1 MDIGNVDE
9 TYVTD
14 QERRTALLI
23 QSKAQFLA
31 FLARHLGNRAEA
43 EDLLQTAYLKALT
56 ATETVRD
63 DEKVLAWFYRVLRN
77 VLVDAQR
84 RRAAMERLEV
94 RLIREAPGATVP
106 DEALYHAV
114 CQCVLDIAH
123 ALKPEYRDILQ
134 RVELEEASL
143 SEGAAALGMTPNN
156 ASVRLHRARQAL
168 RTALMHMCGT
178 CAEHGCLDCTC
189 RRPAS
194 PSPSA

>member
-1 MDIGNVDE
+1 MDTGNVDE
-9 TYVTD
+9 TYATD
-14 QERRTALLI
+14 QEGRTALLV
-23 QSKAQFLA
+23 QSQAQFLR
-31 FLARHLGNRAEA
+31 FLVRHLGNCAEA

-56 ATETVRD
+56 ASATVRD

-84 RRAAMERLEV
+84 HRAATERLEA
-94 RLIREAPGATVP
+94 RLIREPPAATMP
-106 DEALYHAV
+106 DEALFHTV

-143 SEGAAALGMTPNN
+143 TEAAVALGITPNH

-168 RTALMHMCGT
+168 RTALIHMCGT

>member
-1 MDIGNVDE
+1 MDIDNVDE
-9 TYVTD
+9 TYATD
-14 QERRTALLI
+14 QERRTALLV
-23 QSKAQFLA
+23 QSEAQFLA

-56 ATETVRD
+56 ANETVRD

-77 VLVDAQR
+77 VLIDAQR
-84 RRAAMERLEV
+84 RRAARERLES
-94 RLIREAPGATVP
+94 RLIREVPGATVP
-106 DEALYHAV
+106 DEALFHAV

-134 RVELEEASL
+134 RVELEDVSL
-143 SEGAAALGMTPNN
+143 SEGAVALGITPNN
-156 ASVRLHRARQAL
+156 ASVRLHRARHAL
-168 RTALMHMCGT
+168 RTALMHLCGT

-194 PSPSA
+194 PSV

>member
-1 MDIGNVDE
+1 MDTGNIDE
-9 TYVTD
+9 TYATY
-14 QERRTALLI
+14 QEGRSALLV

-31 FLARHLGNRAEA
+31 FLARHVGNRAEA

-56 ATETVRD
+56 ASETVRN

-77 VLVDAQR
+77 VVVDAHR
-84 RRAAMERLEV
+84 HRAATERLEAQ
-94 RLIREAPGATVP
+94 LIREAPGMTVP
-106 DEALYHAV
+106 DEALFHTV

-123 ALKPEYRDILQ
+123 ALKPAYRDILQ
-134 RVELEEASL
+134 RVEFEEASL
-143 SEGAAALGMTPNN
+143 GEVAAALSMTPNN
-156 ASVRLHRARQAL
+156 ASVRLHRARHAL

>member
-1 MDIGNVDE
+1 MNTDNVDE
-9 TYVTD
+9 TSPTD
-14 QERRTALLI
+14 QEGRTALLV

-31 FLARHLGNRAEA
+31 FLARHVGNRAEA

-56 ATETVRD
+56 AGETVRD
-63 DEKVLAWFYRVLRN
+63 DEKVIAWFYRILRN
-77 VLVDAQR
+77 VLIDAHRQ
-84 RRAAMERLEV
+84 RAATERLEA
-94 RLIREAPGATVP
+94 RLIREAPGTTVP
-106 DEALYHAV
+106 DEALFHTV

-143 SEGAAALGMTPNN
+143 KTVAEALGITPNN

-168 RTALMHMCGT
+168 RTALMDMCGT
-178 CAEHGCLDCTC
+178 CAEHGCLDCAC
-189 RRPAS
+189 RRPGS

>member
-1 MDIGNVDE
+1 MDTGNVDE
-9 TYVTD
+9 TYATD
-14 QERRTALLI
+14 QEGRTALLV

-43 EDLLQTAYLKALT
+43 EDLLQIAYLKALT
-56 ATETVRD
+56 ASETVRD
-63 DEKVLAWFYRVLRN
+63 DEKVIAWFYRVLRN
-77 VLVDAQR
+77 VVVDAHR
-84 RRAAMERLEV
+84 HRAATERLEAQ
-94 RLIREAPGATVP
+94 LIREAPGMTVP
-106 DEALYHAV
+106 DEALFHTV

-143 SEGAAALGMTPNN
+143 REVAAALGMTPNN
-156 ASVRLHRARQAL
+156 ASVRLHRARHAL
-168 RTALMHMCGT
+168 RMALMHMCGT

-194 PSPSA
+194 PSPFA

>member
-1 MDIGNVDE
+1 MDTDNVDE
-9 TYVTD
+9 TYTMD
-14 QERRTALLI
+14 QERRTALLV
-23 QSKAQFLA
+23 QSQAQFLA

-56 ATETVRD
+56 ASATVRN

-84 RRAAMERLEV
+84 QRAATERLAA
-94 RLIREAPGATVP
+94 RLMRESSGATVP
-106 DEALYHAV
+106 DEALFHAV
-114 CQCVLDIAH
+114 CQCVLSLAH

-143 SEGAAALGMTPNN
+143 REAAAVLGITPNN
-156 ASVRLHRARQAL
+156 ASVRLHRARHAL
-168 RTALMHMCGT
+168 RTALLHLCGT

-194 PSPSA
+194 PSA

>member
-1 MDIGNVDE
+1 MDIGNIDE
-9 TYVTD
+9 TYATD
-14 QERRTALLI
+14 QEGRTALLV
-23 QSKAQFLA
+23 QSQAQFLA

-56 ATETVRD
+56 TSETVRD

-77 VLVDAQR
+77 VLIDAQR
-84 RRAAMERLEV
+84 RRAARERLES

-106 DEALYHAV
+106 DEALFHAV

-134 RVELEEASL
+134 RVELEDVSL
-143 SEGAAALGMTPNN
+143 SEGAAALGITPNN
-156 ASVRLHRARQAL
+156 ASVRLHRARHAL

-194 PSPSA
+194 PSA

>member
-1 MDIGNVDE
+1 MDTDNVDE
-9 TYVTD
+9 MSPTD
-14 QERRTALLI
+14 QEGRTALLI
-23 QSKAQFLA
+23 QSQAQFLA
-31 FLARHLGNRAEA
+31 FLARHLGSRAEA

-56 ATETVRD
+56 AGETIRD
-63 DEKVLAWFYRVLRN
+63 DEKVLAWLYRILRN
-77 VLVDAQR
+77 VLVDAHR
-84 RRAAMERLEV
+84 HRAATERLEA

-106 DEALYHAV
+106 DEALFHTV
-114 CQCVLDIAH
+114 CQCVRDLAR

-134 RVELEEASL
+134 RVEVEEASL
-143 SEGAAALGMTPNN
+143 KMAAEALGMTPNN

-168 RTALMHMCGT
+168 RTALLHMCGT

>member
-1 MDIGNVDE
+1 MDTDNVDE
-9 TYVTD
+9 MSPTD
-14 QERRTALLI
+14 QEGRTALLI
-23 QSKAQFLA
+23 QSHAQFLA
-31 FLARHLGNRAEA
+31 FLARHLGSRAEA

-56 ATETVRD
+56 ASETIRD

-77 VLVDAQR
+77 VLVDAHR
-84 RRAAMERLEV
+84 RRAATERLEA
-94 RLIREAPGATVP
+94 RLIREAPGTTVP
-106 DEALYHAV
+106 DEALFHTV
-114 CQCVLDIAH
+114 CQCVLDIAR

-134 RVELEEASL
+134 RVEVEEESL
-143 SEGAAALGMTPNN
+143 KMVAEALGVTPNN

-168 RTALMHMCGT
+168 RTALLHVCGT

>member
-1 MDIGNVDE
+1 METGNVDE
-9 TYVTD
+9 TYATD
-14 QERRTALLI
+14 QEGRMALLV

-56 ATETVRD
+56 ANETVRD

-77 VLVDAQR
+77 VLIDAQR
-84 RRAAMERLEV
+84 RRAAMARLEA
-94 RLIREAPGATVP
+94 RLIREAPGAPGP
-106 DEALYHAV
+106 DEALFHAV
-114 CQCVLDIAH
+114 CQCVRDIAH
-123 ALKPEYRDILQ
+123 ALKPEYRAILQ
-134 RVELEEASL
+134 RVALEEASL
-143 SEGAAALGMTPNN
+143 SEGAAALGMTPNH
-156 ASVRLHRARQAL
+156 AAVRLHRARQAL
-168 RTALMHMCGT
+168 RTALLHMCGT

>member
-1 MDIGNVDE
+1 MDIDNVDE
-9 TYVTD
+9 TYATD
-14 QERRTALLI
+14 QERRTALLV
-23 QSKAQFLA
+23 QSQAQFLA

-56 ATETVRD
+56 ANETVRD

-77 VLVDAQR
+77 VLIDAQR
-84 RRAAMERLEV
+84 RRAARERLES
-94 RLIREAPGATVP
+94 RLIREVPGATVP
-106 DEALYHAV
+106 DEALFHAV

-134 RVELEEASL
+134 RVELEDVSL
-143 SEGAAALGMTPNN
+143 SEGAVALGITPNN
-156 ASVRLHRARQAL
+156 ASVRLHRARHAL
-168 RTALMHMCGT
+168 RTALMHLCGT

-194 PSPSA
+194 PSV